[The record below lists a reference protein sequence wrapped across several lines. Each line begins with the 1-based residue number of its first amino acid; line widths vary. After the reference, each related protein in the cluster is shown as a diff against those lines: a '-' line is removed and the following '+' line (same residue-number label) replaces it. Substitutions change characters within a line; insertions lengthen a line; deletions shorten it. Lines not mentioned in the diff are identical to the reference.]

1 MLVFVCVS
9 LSLVSTLLL
18 THSLLGSCAGAIVR
32 AAGQRLDL
40 HREPLARSW
49 HVAIDL
55 AQLFVSLSSVQRPV
69 DRDARRRSS
78 QERQLVDHDAH
89 HHRLGGGSR
98 CRARVADRRCWC
110 RVVHEAKPFVRLHLS
125 NVARLSLSCGGH
137 LRQQAWSHSCTHT
150 LLHSFTH
157 SLLSFDFL
165 CSFVSD
171 IQCSCLFSFTRNHS
185 CNESTL
191 QYNTSTHPHPSLRYP
206 NWIVYYPQSKDDR

>member
-1 MLVFVCVS
+1 MVFVCVS

-125 NVARLSLSCGGH
+125 NVARLSLSCGRH
-137 LRQQAWSHSCTHT
+137 LRQQALSP
-150 LLHSFTH
+150 LLHSH
-157 SLLSFDFL
+157 SPQTFNVRVCIVYSH
-165 CSFVSD
+165 
-171 IQCSCLFSFTRNHS
+171 HS
-185 CNESTL
+185 CNEPASFRDPRT
-191 QYNTSTHPHPSLRYP
+191 Q
-206 NWIVYYPQSKDDR
+206 

>member
-18 THSLLGSCAGAIVR
+18 THSLLGSCADAMVR
-32 AAGQRLDL
+32 AACQRLDL

-49 HVAIDL
+49 HVANDL
-55 AQLFVSLSSVQRPV
+55 AQLFFALSSLQRPV
-69 DRDARRRSS
+69 DRDARRSYRV
-78 QERQLVDHDAH
+78 RDKLHRTH
-89 HHRLGGGSR
+89 RHRLGGDSR

-185 CNESTL
+185 CNEPTL